1 MFKNYFKIA
10 LRNLVKQKTYSLIN
24 ILGLAAYTAE
34 QRTREIGVRKVLGA
48 SVANIIFLLSTEFV
62 KLVLAAAVVAI
73 PFAYFAMDHWLME
86 FAYRINL
93 KLGVFA
99 VTMILA
105 FVISLLTVGYQ
116 AVKAALANP
125 VEALRYE

>member
-24 ILGLAAYTAE
+24 ILGLAAYTVE

-62 KLVLAAAVVAI
+62 KLVLAAAAVAI

-93 KLGVFA
+93 RPGVFA
-99 VTMILA
+99 GAMILA